1 MLNSIIS
8 ESTFTD
14 MEIILMQYNIED
26 IFTKYRDSIFA
37 IGFNYFRN
45 SFDADDIVQTT
56 FYKLSR
62 SSNEFDSEEHIRNWL
77 IRVAVNE
84 CKSISL
90 SPWKSRRENIDDY
103 VQNLAVTDP
112 DQGALFEEVM
122 KMKKKYRQVLH
133 LFYYEGYKTK
143 EIADILNISESAART
158 RLSRARELLKN
169 RLGEAWQNE

>member
-1 MLNSIIS
+1 M
-8 ESTFTD
+8 
-14 MEIILMQYNIED
+14 
-26 IFTKYRDSIFA
+26 
-37 IGFNYFRN
+37 
-45 SFDADDIVQTT
+45 
-56 FYKLSR
+56 
-62 SSNEFDSEEHIRNWL
+62 
-77 IRVAVNE
+77 NE